1 MAIAHINSLTLLKPS
16 AWCRPAAH
24 THGCRRHTPAQT
36 RQGGSN
42 LVSPYSRVCC
52 RAEND
57 GKGEVKMDPIEK
69 LVSFFVGKEAVMEAD
84 KDPSGLQRLTGAALS
99 EQYEAPTDVFADA
112 VDGDDDEVALFRPL
126 LAQTLLETAPLELVY
141 CANKHGWNAKNF
153 HARVDGRGGAV
164 MLAETAKGALVGAY
178 VPRGFE
184 GYGDQRTAISA
195 FLFRWPT
202 RSAAKSGGA
211 KSAEKLPT
219 RGGGGMA
226 VDDDASRG
234 PVIGVESLV
243 IPLADRA
250 PKAAKSRL
258 GSYFERRNDGTRT
271 LFSEGE
277 EKGTELKSFRVYTAS
292 AREEKTLD
300 GIIWKTRVVEE

>member
-1 MAIAHINSLTLLKPS
+1 
-16 AWCRPAAH
+16 
-24 THGCRRHTPAQT
+24 
-36 RQGGSN
+36 
-42 LVSPYSRVCC
+42 
-52 RAEND
+52 
-57 GKGEVKMDPIEK
+57 
-69 LVSFFVGKEAVMEAD
+69 
-84 KDPSGLQRLTGAALS
+84 
-99 EQYEAPTDVFADA
+99 
-112 VDGDDDEVALFRPL
+112 
-126 LAQTLLETAPLELVY
+126 
-141 CANKHGWNAKNF
+141 
-153 HARVDGRGGAV
+153 